1 METYLVLGAI
11 CWAVFILI
19 GLFSSDGDPFLI
31 FIVIVTALMAAM
43 LWPLALVI
51 GVIWLICVGLSILV
65 DR

>member
-1 METYLVLGAI
+1 MGTYLVLGAI

-31 FIVIVTALMAAM
+31 FIAIVAALMAAM